1 MLTLLSLSLA
11 SELPFLNLIS
21 DLSQCPPGEQ
31 EIYYCG
37 MPLNTTQRKKER
49 NQQQKIPKVF
59 IVQICQNKIS

>member
-11 SELPFLNLIS
+11 SEFPFLYLIS

-37 MPLNTTQRKKER
+37 MPLNSTQRKKER
-49 NQQQKIPKVF
+49 NQQQKNSKSVYSA
-59 IVQICQNKIS
+59 NLSK

>member
-21 DLSQCPPGEQ
+21 DPSQCPPGEQ

-37 MPLNTTQRKKER
+37 MPLNTTQRKQER
-49 NQQQKIPKVF
+49 NQQKSVYSANLSK
-59 IVQICQNKIS
+59 

>member
-37 MPLNTTQRKKER
+37 MPLNTTQRKQER
-49 NQQQKIPKVF
+49 NQQQKNSKSVYSA
-59 IVQICQNKIS
+59 NLSK